1 MTGYHRHYRANAPY
15 IVLFGTVLDTMVVNA
30 IMIGRSFTLNPPQWA
45 GVGAISCVVT
55 NNMLR
60 RRVAELLSQYK
71 AECEA

>member
-1 MTGYHRHYRANAPY
+1 
-15 IVLFGTVLDTMVVNA
+15 MVVNA

-71 AECEA
+71 AECGA